1 MGFCA
6 ERPRHG
12 HHRRHVRSA
21 GHARLRGGRERLGR
35 HPVTHQRHKHRRGA
49 VRPGHHHHQHHD
61 LRRRDPKFA
70 PASMLVREYTPHD
83 LDALRAIHAAQGFDY
98 AFPDLSNPLFVS
110 KLVLEETNVGA
121 RYIVPLQQQANTSRI
136 LGAAFL
142 RLTAEAYLL
151 LDPRA
156 GTPRDR
162 WNALLALH
170 ATAERDAWQRGLE
183 DVHAW
188 LPPRVAARFG
198 RRLERLGWRRD
209 DAWTPYCKK
218 LEAGN

>member
-1 MGFCA
+1 
-6 ERPRHG
+6 
-12 HHRRHVRSA
+12 
-21 GHARLRGGRERLGR
+21 
-35 HPVTHQRHKHRRGA
+35 
-49 VRPGHHHHQHHD
+49 
-61 LRRRDPKFA
+61 
-70 PASMLVREYTPHD
+70 MLIREYTAAD

-98 AFPDLSNPLFVS
+98 AFPELSNPLVVS
-110 KLVLEETNVGA
+110 KLVLTDAPVAQAGIYPDLVGRPEGFSFAGAAASAEEQILTPKGVSYN
-121 RYIVPLQQQANTSRI
+121 YNTAESRV
-136 LGAAFL
+136 LGAALL

-170 ATAERDAWQRGLE
+170 AATERDAWQRGLE

-188 LPPRVAARFG
+188 LPPSVAARFG
-198 RRLERLGWRRD
+198 KRLERLGWRRD

-218 LEAGN
+218 LEIGS